1 MATMAY
7 APIHSGYGS
16 VISRPQSV
24 AYMAPGATAYSH
36 GVYSDPL
43 LHSYTNASI
52 LNILYTSGG

>member
-16 VISRPQSV
+16 VIARPQSV
-24 AYMAPGATAYSH
+24 AYMAPAATAYSH

-52 LNILYTSGG
+52 LNILCTSGG